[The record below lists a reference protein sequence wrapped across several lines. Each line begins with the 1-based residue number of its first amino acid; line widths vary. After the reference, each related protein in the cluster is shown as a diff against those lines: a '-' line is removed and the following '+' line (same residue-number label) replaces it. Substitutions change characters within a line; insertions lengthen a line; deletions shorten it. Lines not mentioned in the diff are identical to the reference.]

1 MAFSP
6 GFGWGV
12 ARLAAKVATRT
23 MAGAS
28 TDFMITSWDSGL
40 PRTVTL
46 LESGDHEV
54 SQEFVICVKESEFLV
69 IVFSSAQEQWRV
81 QRYRFR

>member
-1 MAFSP
+1 
-6 GFGWGV
+6 
-12 ARLAAKVATRT
+12 
-23 MAGAS
+23 
-28 TDFMITSWDSGL
+28 MITSWDSGL

-69 IVFSSAQEQWRV
+69 IVFLLHKNSGVFSDTVSGETSPTLVHRA
-81 QRYRFR
+81 